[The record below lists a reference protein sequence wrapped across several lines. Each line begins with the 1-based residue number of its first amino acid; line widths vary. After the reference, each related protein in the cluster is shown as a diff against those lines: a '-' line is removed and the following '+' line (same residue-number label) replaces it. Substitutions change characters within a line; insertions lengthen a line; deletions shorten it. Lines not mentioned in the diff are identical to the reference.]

1 FDATAA
7 KMPGLEVGC
16 YDELQYNFKMC
27 VAKGD
32 DGQKYIT
39 EWGSKNRGGIEIGP
53 RTALFFV
60 KAEA

>member
-1 FDATAA
+1 MT
-7 KMPGLEVGC
+7 VGVRNVG
-16 YDELQYNFKMC
+16 YNELQYNFKMC

-39 EWGSKNRGGIEIGP
+39 EWGSKNRGGIEMGP